1 MNILLTAVL
10 NELTTRSINFL
21 IENSFKPTAP
31 DMEDRLRR
39 ILLRAQVII
48 DEAMGRQITN
58 RGVLEQLDKLRDS
71 MHHGYY
77 ILDTFIYQSQSE
89 KETKGQVLSNTLSL
103 SNVVNSLQ
111 GLYSSNRSTQILEQL
126 QKSLYDLSSMIIDM
140 EEIIVFLMSYP
151 RLYRQPYSMHL
162 LVGNCMFGRQMETE
176 LVISFLLNTTSWS

>member
-1 MNILLTAVL
+1 MPWTNQEGQKEFKTSNMGIGQTDLLYMTRILQVISLSPVHKHCRSFSHPPPVFSLPKERISQMSILLAAVL
-10 NELTTRSINFL
+10 GELTTRSINFL
-21 IENSFKPTAP
+21 VQNSFKATTP
-31 DMEDRLRR
+31 DVEDRLRR

-111 GLYSSNRSTQILEQL
+111 GHT
-126 QKSLYDLSSMIIDM
+126 D
-140 EEIIVFLMSYP
+140 
-151 RLYRQPYSMHL
+151 
-162 LVGNCMFGRQMETE
+162 FGTAAK
-176 LVISFLLNTTSWS
+176 VA